1 MERKI
6 MLLLFIKIYALIIL
20 LSWAFHFKNDV
31 SIFIKFQY
39 ENYNLGKKLEDRRYR
54 TLAKYKQDMYVHNTY
69 LKEDIKNY
77 VSNEKKDVTDIE
89 KKVTTKKE
97 KLNTVSSTTERGH
110 KQYIKNKSCMF
121 ETRKYSHMEKKIF
134 KELDYID
141 FLNNNKTI
149 SNKIFRKLVLKKY
162 RVRFV
167 LPLFFV
173 LCLLASIIL
182 DFSYGVG
189 LIRGFIELLKH
200 PFVGWLSP
208 LHKALKESPLSF
220 LFESLKGL
228 DRTKKKLEDSGVHKY
243 YVTSFLFYMIY
254 LIPFLILTFTLIFMV
269 VYYHKKV
276 KKYQKIK
283 FRKR

>member
-6 MLLLFIKIYALIIL
+6 MLLLLIKIYALVL
-20 LSWAFHFKNDV
+20 LPWALHFKNDV
-31 SIFIKFQY
+31 SIFIKSQY
-39 ENYNLGKKLEDRRYR
+39 ENYNLGKKLENRRYR
-54 TLAKYKQDMYVHNTY
+54 TLSKYKQDMYVHNTC

-89 KKVTTKKE
+89 KKVTTQKE
-97 KLNTVSSTTERGH
+97 KLNTVSSMIERGH

-121 ETRKYSHMEKKIF
+121 ETKKYSHMEKKIF

-173 LCLLASIIL
+173 LCLLVSIIL
-182 DFSYGVG
+182 DFSCGVG
-189 LIRGFIELLKH
+189 LIQGFIELLKH
-200 PFVGWLSP
+200 PFVGWLRP
-208 LHKALKESPLSF
+208 LHKALKESSLSF

-228 DRTKKKLEDSGVHKY
+228 DETKKKLVDGGLHKF
-243 YVTSFLFYMIY
+243 YVTSFLCYMIY